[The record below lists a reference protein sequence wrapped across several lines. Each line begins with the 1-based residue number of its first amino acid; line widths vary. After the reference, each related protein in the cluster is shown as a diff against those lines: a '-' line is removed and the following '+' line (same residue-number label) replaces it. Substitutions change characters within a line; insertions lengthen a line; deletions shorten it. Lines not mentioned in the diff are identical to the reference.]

1 MDPIN
6 YRLDVANPLE
16 NAVKGYQAGFGIRA
30 ANEARDLAQTQQQT
44 AMAQQERKREVL
56 RNLINNPN
64 AGASE
69 YANAALEVPEMHAQ
83 FKQAW
88 DTKNTAQQKTIL
100 SDLTQ
105 WATAI
110 QQKKP
115 EVAEKMISARADAL
129 ENAAGAPTEESKRY
143 RAQAEMVRESPEFA
157 STMMLGMMQAHPDG
171 GKVIDSIVK
180 MGGERRADQLQPALV
195 DKGVADASTA
205 QSEAKIKGVDAKYA
219 DSKAL
224 LDVEK
229 KGWDIKK
236 IKADIDI
243 ARESNRIATMNA
255 VANRESNALKRQE
268 LQAKIGDAVR
278 EREEKIAGK
287 VAQAETEIAGVT
299 DTIALIDE
307 IFADPNSLKA
317 VTGASAWKGAIPGTD
332 NRTMAGKVD
341 QLTNML
347 AAANLDKLKGP
358 MSDKDIL
365 FVKRISGNIDRY
377 QDEDKFAAELTKVRD
392 IMKRA
397 ETKLRTKYGAP
408 EAKAPAKPSAGAPGA
423 TQNLNIRVD
432 F

>member
-6 YRLDVANPLE
+6 YQLDVVNPFE
-16 NAVKGYQAGFGIRA
+16 STFKGYQQGFGIRA
-30 ANEARDLAQTQQQT
+30 ANEQRDLAQKQQQA
-44 AMAQQERKREVL
+44 AMAQQKQQRDALQSLMSKRD
-56 RNLINNPN
+56 
-64 AGASE
+64 AGAE
-69 YANAALEVPEMHAQ
+69 DYANATLLIPGMREQ
-83 FKQAW
+83 LKQAW
-88 DTKNTAQQKTIL
+88 DTKNTAQQQSHL
-100 SDLTQ
+100 SDLSQ
-105 WATAI
+105 WSAAI
-110 QQKKP
+110 QNGKP
-115 EVAEKMISARADAL
+115 KIASDAMRQRADAM
-129 ENAAGAPTEESKRY
+129 EATAGAPTRESQAL
-143 RAQAEMVRESPEFA
+143 RAQAGVIEEHPEFGNY
-157 STMMLGMMQAHPDG
+157 MLKSLLVAHPDG
-171 GKVIDSIVK
+171 GKVIDSIAK

-195 DKGVADASTA
+195 NKGVADASTA
-205 QSEAKIKGVDAKYA
+205 QAEAKIKGVDAKYA

-299 DTIALIDE
+299 DTISLIDE
-307 IFADPNSLKA
+307 IFADPSSLKA
-317 VTGASAWKGAIPGTD
+317 VTGGSAWKGAIPGTE

-358 MSDKDIL
+358 MSDKDIQ

-377 QDEDKFAAELTKVRD
+377 QDEDKFAGELTKVRD

-397 ETKLRTKYGAP
+397 ESKLRAKYGAP
-408 EAKAPAKPSAGAPGA
+408 EAKAPAKPAAA
-423 TQNLNIRVD
+423 TPNLNIRVD